1 MDLNDKLNVL
11 NPPNYFLILTSLKF
25 IFIFVILLV
34 SDLALNC
41 RYHMDLKQFPLV
53 CNMRVLTFMI

>member
-11 NPPNYFLILTSLKF
+11 NPPNYFLILTSLTF

-41 RYHMDLKQFPLV
+41 RYDMDLKQFPLV